1 MTRIKKWICKK
12 YLPAY
17 ARENMIEESGRMQK
31 KIVALEQENRE
42 LRAYIDGLERGVRA
56 GKKIV
61 INAAGFDR

>member
-17 ARENMIEESGRMQK
+17 AHENMIEESGRMQK

-61 INAAGFDR
+61 INAAGVDR

>member
-12 YLPAY
+12 YLP

-61 INAAGFDR
+61 INAAGVDR

>member
-1 MTRIKKWICKK
+1 
-12 YLPAY
+12 
-17 ARENMIEESGRMQK
+17 MIEESGRMQK

-61 INAAGFDR
+61 INAAGVDR

>member
-42 LRAYIDGLERGVRA
+42 LRAYID
-56 GKKIV
+56 
-61 INAAGFDR
+61 NFF

>member
-1 MTRIKKWICKK
+1 
-12 YLPAY
+12 
-17 ARENMIEESGRMQK
+17 MIEESGRMQ

-61 INAAGFDR
+61 INAAGVDR